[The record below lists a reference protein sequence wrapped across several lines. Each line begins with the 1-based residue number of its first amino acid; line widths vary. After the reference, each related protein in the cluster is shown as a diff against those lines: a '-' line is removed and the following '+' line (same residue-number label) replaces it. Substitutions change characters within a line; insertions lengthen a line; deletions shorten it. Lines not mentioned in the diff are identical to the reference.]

1 MKKIKGTWLC
11 DIEVYPDL
19 FFVGIK
25 DFKNKK
31 VFSYEVSERKD
42 ERDKLFKDLT
52 SFSGFFVSFN
62 GLHYDEVVLL
72 YFIKNYKS
80 LLKDCSLSEFF
91 YFIKDVSDSI
101 INEDWDTIKL
111 YKYAFRDWT
120 SVDLFMYWSKMLR
133 ISKQISLK
141 SLGIQLNHE
150 EVQELPFPITHLFG
164 TNEEEIEQLIHYNI
178 KNDLGILEKL
188 FVKMQGEVELRH
200 YILKEYGIPSWSMD
214 APKIASEYLLEDYCR
229 KTFNFNE
236 EDDVRFQEIEY
247 KKYKKEIRNQRY
259 YPKPFKIGDY
269 LPPVN
274 FKTEFFKNIHKEFCE
289 NGGDFYKEVPFN
301 KNDTSIMLLPS
312 VGGIHSKNDNQYWE
326 SNEEWVILDSDVTS
340 LYPTLFKEYQFL
352 RGDLK
357 IVLDKYVE
365 IIDDRVKAKRNK
377 DKKKDKFLKLILNG
391 FSGLAD
397 SNVTW
402 VYSPEQVI
410 ALRVL
415 GQLIQL
421 RFIEDLSELDGVK
434 VFFTNTDGTCIMIKR
449 KLIPEFCKIAKNI
462 EKEFQVTWEFTFNKK
477 MVFSNTNSYISV
489 IEEKFM
495 LDDDL
500 NFINHE
506 TGLNEIK
513 RKGAVFRYGND
524 IPLGDSVNEQVIPRA
539 LEAYFVN
546 GIAPE
551 EFISN
556 PLKYNISI
564 FDYCCSKKVNKS
576 FNVYYGDNIIQ
587 NINRYYFSKKGL
599 YLMKLKKKSTGNKNH
614 MHKGYSVKLLN
625 IYNPETSFEEY
636 DINYSY
642 YIAKAKRLISEM
654 EFSLIN
660 PTLNFPD

>member
-120 SVDLFMYWSKMLR
+120 SIDLYMYWSKMLR

-326 SNEEWVILDSDVTS
+326 SDEEWVILDSDV
-340 LYPTLFKEYQFL
+340 
-352 RGDLK
+352 
-357 IVLDKYVE
+357 
-365 IIDDRVKAKRNK
+365 A
-377 DKKKDKFLKLILNG
+377 LI
-391 FSGLAD
+391 
-397 SNVTW
+397 
-402 VYSPEQVI
+402 
-410 ALRVL
+410 
-415 GQLIQL
+415 
-421 RFIEDLSELDGVK
+421 
-434 VFFTNTDGTCIMIKR
+434 
-449 KLIPEFCKIAKNI
+449 
-462 EKEFQVTWEFTFNKK
+462 
-477 MVFSNTNSYISV
+477 
-489 IEEKFM
+489 
-495 LDDDL
+495 
-500 NFINHE
+500 
-506 TGLNEIK
+506 
-513 RKGAVFRYGND
+513 
-524 IPLGDSVNEQVIPRA
+524 
-539 LEAYFVN
+539 
-546 GIAPE
+546 
-551 EFISN
+551 
-556 PLKYNISI
+556 
-564 FDYCCSKKVNKS
+564 
-576 FNVYYGDNIIQ
+576 
-587 NINRYYFSKKGL
+587 
-599 YLMKLKKKSTGNKNH
+599 
-614 MHKGYSVKLLN
+614 
-625 IYNPETSFEEY
+625 
-636 DINYSY
+636 
-642 YIAKAKRLISEM
+642 
-654 EFSLIN
+654 
-660 PTLNFPD
+660 